1 MEQVSWVLA
10 AADDDSYNALVCLRF
25 APELGREA
33 VLQLTPGSQEK
44 KTEEVKS
51 HMMGRNPWGEDASYH
66 NITSRFWRG
75 GSFKSTQITE
85 EFTWENLKANAPDA
99 LFMFYLYQ
107 GRLQILAGE
116 AEPPTGAKV
125 IYLA

>member
-25 APELGREA
+25 APELGREV
-33 VLQLTPGSQEK
+33 VLQLTPGTTEK
-44 KTEEVKS
+44 KAEEVKS
-51 HMMGRNPWGEDASYH
+51 HMMGRNPWGENANYR

-75 GSFKSTQITE
+75 GSFKSTQISE
-85 EFTWENLKANAPDA
+85 EYTWGNLKENSPDA
-99 LFMFYLYQ
+99 MFMFYLHQ
-107 GRLQILAGE
+107 GRLQILAGDT
-116 AEPPTGAKV
+116 EPPTGAKV